1 MFEQEIKI
9 NRKKVV
15 DKFLYIVDI
24 LLYNSHMNQFKT
36 AWEFTFVNWKYFFM
50 LVLPV
55 AAVESLAAYMF
66 LPLNDVTQ
74 PEDIANFLSDNSTA
88 IILVFIV
95 STVLQVSLIG
105 GLWVSYM
112 TIDSG
117 NTINPINALQAGL
130 SKFFP
135 LFGANIIIGIVSAFG
150 FILLIIP
157 GIYLSARFALFGA
170 QIMFEDNKV
179 FESIAAS
186 WNKTDEYAS
195 KLFVYTLVF
204 ISCIFFLAIFL
215 TLNMSPGILL
225 NTLLAFIEYIFII
238 PLGYIYFTLYKS
250 IKTS

>member
-1 MFEQEIKI
+1 
-9 NRKKVV
+9 
-15 DKFLYIVDI
+15 
-24 LLYNSHMNQFKT
+24 MNQFKT
-36 AWEFTFVNWKYFFM
+36 AWEFAFANWKYFLM

-66 LPLNDVTQ
+66 LPLNDVSQ
-74 PEDIANFLSDNSTA
+74 REDIANFFNDNSTA
-88 IILVFIV
+88 IILVFIL

-112 TIDSG
+112 AIDSG

-157 GIYLSARFALFGA
+157 GIYLTARFYLFGA

-204 ISCIFFLAIFL
+204 ISCIFFLAIIL

-250 IKTS
+250 IKSS

>member
-1 MFEQEIKI
+1 
-9 NRKKVV
+9 
-15 DKFLYIVDI
+15 
-24 LLYNSHMNQFKT
+24 MNQFKT
-36 AWEFTFVNWKYFFM
+36 AWEFAFANWKYFLM
-50 LVLPV
+50 LILPV

-74 PEDIANFLSDNSTA
+74 PEDIANFFSDNSIA
-88 IILVFIV
+88 IMLVFIM
-95 STVLQVSLIG
+95 STVLQISLIG
-105 GLWVSYM
+105 GMWVSYM
-112 TIDSG
+112 AIDSG

-157 GIYLSARFALFGA
+157 GIYLTARFYLFGA

-179 FESIAAS
+179 FESIGAS
-186 WNKTDEYAS
+186 WEKTDQYAS

-204 ISCIFFLAIFL
+204 VSFIVFITILIIFTIPA
-215 TLNMSPGILL
+215 GILQTL
-225 NTLLAFIEYIFII
+225 LLAFIEYVFVI

-250 IKTS
+250 LKVSEDQLSK

>member
-1 MFEQEIKI
+1 
-9 NRKKVV
+9 
-15 DKFLYIVDI
+15 
-24 LLYNSHMNQFKT
+24 MNQFKT

-66 LPLNDVTQ
+66 LPLNDVSQ
-74 PEDIANFLSDNSTA
+74 PEDIANFFSDNSTA
-88 IILVFIV
+88 IILVFIL

-112 TIDSG
+112 AIDSG

-157 GIYLSARFALFGA
+157 GIYLTARFYLFGA

-225 NTLLAFIEYIFII
+225 NTLLAYIEYIFII

-250 IKTS
+250 IKSS

>member
-1 MFEQEIKI
+1 
-9 NRKKVV
+9 
-15 DKFLYIVDI
+15 
-24 LLYNSHMNQFKT
+24 MNQFKT
-36 AWEFTFVNWKYFFM
+36 AWEFAFANWKYFLM
-50 LVLPV
+50 LILPV

-66 LPLNDVTQ
+66 LPLSEVTQ
-74 PEDIANFLSDNSTA
+74 PEDIANFFSDNSIA
-88 IILVFIV
+88 IILVFIM
-95 STVLQVSLIG
+95 STVLQISLIG
-105 GLWVSYM
+105 GMWVSYM
-112 TIDSG
+112 AIDSG

-157 GIYLSARFALFGA
+157 GIYLTARFSLFGA

-179 FESIAAS
+179 FESIGAS
-186 WNKTDEYAS
+186 WEKTDQYAS

-250 IKTS
+250 IKSS

>member
-1 MFEQEIKI
+1 
-9 NRKKVV
+9 
-15 DKFLYIVDI
+15 
-24 LLYNSHMNQFKT
+24 MNQFKT

-66 LPLNDVTQ
+66 LPLNDVSQ
-74 PEDIANFLSDNSTA
+74 PEDIANFFSDNSTA

-112 TIDSG
+112 AIDSG

-250 IKTS
+250 IKSS

>member
-1 MFEQEIKI
+1 
-9 NRKKVV
+9 
-15 DKFLYIVDI
+15 
-24 LLYNSHMNQFKT
+24 MNQFKT

-112 TIDSG
+112 AIDSG

-135 LFGANIIIGIVSAFG
+135 LFGANIITGIVSAFG

-179 FESIAAS
+179 FESVAAS

-250 IKTS
+250 IKSS

>member
-1 MFEQEIKI
+1 
-9 NRKKVV
+9 
-15 DKFLYIVDI
+15 
-24 LLYNSHMNQFKT
+24 MNQFKT

-55 AAVESLAAYMF
+55 AAVESLAAYIF

-112 TIDSG
+112 AIDSG

-135 LFGANIIIGIVSAFG
+135 LFGANIIIGILSAFG

-157 GIYLSARFALFGA
+157 AIYLSARFALFGA

-186 WNKTDEYAS
+186 WNKTDEYAL

-250 IKTS
+250 IKSS